1 MTTARPIL
9 GRGLDALIQRAQ
21 TERTPEDDLPRRLP
35 IDLIDPNPEQPRS
48 TIDPETLQELADSL
62 RAVGVLQP
70 LLITPGAGERYTLVA
85 GERRL
90 RAARLA
96 GLQEVPVIVTSLAG
110 DELLT
115 AALVEN
121 VQREDLS
128 PLEEARAYERLIEA
142 TGESQSQIAQRVGKS
157 RSAVANALR
166 LLGLSSAIRDSLA
179 SREISEGHARALL
192 AVTDP
197 GAQEQLWRRVVREG
211 LNVRQTERAAQASK
225 LSGAIPAGA
234 PVSKAALPDS
244 VLASDDAVLA
254 GEMEAALGTRVR
266 VHRGDRGGRLEIHW
280 YDDEHLQHLAGR
292 VIAAHADAP
301 VAPPDH
307 LTI

>member
-1 MTTARPIL
+1 M
-9 GRGLDALIQRAQ
+9 
-21 TERTPEDDLPRRLP
+21 
-35 IDLIDPNPEQPRS
+35 
-48 TIDPETLQELADSL
+48 
-62 RAVGVLQP
+62 
-70 LLITPGAGERYTLVA
+70 
-85 GERRL
+85 
-90 RAARLA
+90 
-96 GLQEVPVIVTSLAG
+96 
-110 DELLT
+110 
-115 AALVEN
+115 EN

-157 RSAVANALR
+157 RSAVANAMR

-225 LSGAIPAGA
+225 LSGAIPPGARLQGGA
-234 PVSKAALPDS
+234 PGLGPRLGRRRPRRRDGSR
-244 VLASDDAVLA
+244 A
-254 GEMEAALGTRVR
+254 GHAVR